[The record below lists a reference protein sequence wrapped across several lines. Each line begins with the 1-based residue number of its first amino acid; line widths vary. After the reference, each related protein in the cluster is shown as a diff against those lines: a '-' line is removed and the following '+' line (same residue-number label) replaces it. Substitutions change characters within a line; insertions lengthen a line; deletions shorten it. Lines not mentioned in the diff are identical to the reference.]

1 MRLSRSVLINAV
13 GVVVLVAALV
23 VVGRLGLGIQGAQHT
38 RPQATRS
45 TQRPGDLPD
54 HPATTISSPVAAK
67 ISVGGQSVEAVAASP
82 GVVWAVAGC
91 DVWRVD
97 SNTNLVVARVA
108 GTGRKDRCVRG
119 LAVGAGAV
127 WGAVPG
133 VGVVRIDPRGNRVV
147 AVVPVGPIHESIA
160 VGAGGVWMVCCGK
173 PVPDGGWTG
182 LVRVDPAANRV
193 VARIGL
199 PGRPDAVGVSPGG
212 VWVRAARGPVWHV
225 DPASNRVV
233 ARIRVRGGLGA
244 TRGSIVVTSEA
255 VWVSDPANGTLL
267 QLDPGRHRVVVGW
280 EAAGRAL
287 AVVGEVVWTAGDG
300 GLVGFGRGRVRPVG
314 AEEIHARAVAGLT
327 VGSGAL
333 WAATPSGLLRLD
345 LRRLP

>member
-1 MRLSRSVLINAV
+1 MRLSRSLLINAV

-23 VVGRLGLGIQGAQHT
+23 VVGRLGPGNQGAQHSS
-38 RPQATRS
+38 RPTSRS
-45 TQRPGDLPD
+45 TQGPVGLPD
-54 HPATTISSPVAAK
+54 DPATTLPSPVVAK

-97 SNTNLVVARVA
+97 SNTNLVVAKVA
-108 GTGRKDRCVRG
+108 GTGRKDLCVRG

-133 VGVVRIDPRGNRVV
+133 IGVVRIDPQGNRVV
-147 AVVPVGPIHESIA
+147 AMVPVGPMDESIA
-160 VGAGGVWMVCCGK
+160 VGAGGVWVACCGK
-173 PVPDGGWTG
+173 PVPDGGWSG
-182 LVRVDPAANRV
+182 LIRVDPAANRV

-233 ARIRVRGGLGA
+233 ATIRVRGGLGA
-244 TRGSIVVTSEA
+244 TRGSIVVTTEA

-267 QLDPGRHRVVVGW
+267 QLDPERNRAVVGW
-280 EAAGRAL
+280 EAPGRAL
-287 AVVGEVVWTAGDG
+287 AVVGEVVWTVGDG
-300 GLVGFGRGRVRPVG
+300 GLVGLGRGRVRPVQ
-314 AEEIHARAVAGLT
+314 AEEIHACAVAGLT

-333 WAATPSGLLRLD
+333 WAATPSGLLRMD

>member
-1 MRLSRSVLINAV
+1 MRLSRSLLIKVV
-13 GVVVLVAALV
+13 GVVVVIAALV
-23 VVGRLGLGIQGAQHT
+23 VVGRLGPGSQGAQHSS
-38 RPQATRS
+38 RPTSRS
-45 TQRPGDLPD
+45 TQPPVSLPD
-54 HPATTISSPVAAK
+54 HPTTTLPSPVVAK
-67 ISVGGQSVEAVAASP
+67 IGVADRPVDAVAASP
-82 GVVWAVAGC
+82 GAVWAASGC
-91 DVWRVD
+91 TVLRVD
-97 SNTNLVVARVA
+97 PTVNLVVAKVA
-108 GTGRKDRCVRG
+108 GTGRASRCVRG
-119 LAVGAGAV
+119 LAVGAGAI

-147 AVVPVGPIHESIA
+147 AVVPVGPMDESIA
-160 VGAGGVWMVCCGK
+160 VGAGGVWVVCCGK
-173 PVPDGGWTG
+173 PVPDGSRTG

-193 VARIGL
+193 AARIGL
-199 PGRPDAVGVSPGG
+199 PGRPDAVGVSPSGA
-212 VWVRAARGPVWHV
+212 WVRAARGPVWHV

-233 ARIRVRGGLGA
+233 ATIRVSGGLGA

-267 QLDPGRHRVVVGW
+267 QLDPERNRAVVGW

-300 GLVGFGRGRVRPVG
+300 GLVGLGRGRVRLVQ
-314 AEEIHARAVAGLT
+314 AEEIHARAVTGLT